1 MNSTRAIIRMPRSS
15 IYPLATYEMDAF
27 LHQARQ
33 PHDVRSRVCCKERR
47 LRTCV
52 GLRLLG
58 LGLCLFP
65 GRRIVTALASSF
77 VSFCDIKA
85 LTLLILEEKKKI
97 AF

>member
-33 PHDVRSRVCCKERR
+33 PHDVRSRVCRKERR

-65 GRRIVTALASSF
+65 GRRIVTMPYY
-77 VSFCDIKA
+77 IYKA
-85 LTLLILEEKKKI
+85 KKLMNYAEERD
-97 AF
+97 FLCYY